1 MKVIFL
7 DVDGVLNSMDY
18 LEENYYDYRKH
29 PINRKCVERL
39 ARIVKKTDARLV
51 LSSSWR
57 TGWSPEPDKVMPA
70 CQILNDALAEFGLE
84 IYDKTDSFKISKR
97 ALEIYSWLKKNKG
110 QVESFLI
117 LDDNNYDWESH
128 GLGSRWLQTDF
139 ELEGL
144 KEKDIPDALEILNRR
159 YGLGEKISLFLNK

>member
-18 LEENYYDYRKH
+18 LEENYEDYRLH
-29 PINRKCVERL
+29 PINRICVERL
-39 ARIVKKTDARLV
+39 ARIVSQTDAKLV

-57 TGWSPEPDKVMPA
+57 TGWSPNEDEIMPA
-70 CQILNDALAEFGLE
+70 CRILTDILKEYGLE
-84 IYDKTDSFKISKR
+84 IYDRTETLKISKR
-97 ALEIYSWLKKNKG
+97 AFEIYSWLKDHKG

-128 GLGSRWLQTDF
+128 GLGSRWIQTDF
-139 ELEGL
+139 EYEGL
-144 KEKDIPDALEILNRR
+144 KEEDIPDALEILNRS
-159 YGLGEKISLFLNK
+159 YGLGEKITQFLYK